1 MPNWTIRDRTLRV
14 SVPSR
19 APDANVIITA
29 VRQAIEDP
37 AFAPGLDLLIDARH
51 YDNDAS
57 VEIPGN
63 ELRNRAAGISRLGF
77 RSCALVVAPVPVRR
91 GLANMFKI
99 FAEEYGLHTAVF
111 EDLDRAEAWLAQSP
125 QVGDGTA

>member
-1 MPNWTIRDRTLRV
+1 MTTWTISGRTLRV

-19 APDANVIITA
+19 APDGNVIITA

-37 AFAPGLDLLIDARH
+37 AFAPGLDLLIDARL

-57 VEIPGN
+57 VEISGS
-63 ELRNRAAGISRLGF
+63 ELRNRAASISRLGF

-91 GLANMFKI
+91 GLANMFKA
-99 FAEEYGLHTAVF
+99 FAEEHGLRTSVF
-111 EDLDRAEAWLAQSP
+111 EDLDLAEAWLAQP
-125 QVGDGTA
+125 PPLADQEL